1 MDYLKTLSC
10 LVLSFIINVSIIE
23 LLSYEI
29 DIEDN
34 HKIFSIILNVVIFA
48 LFLIE
53 ISMFIIVFNNFKGA
67 N

>member
-10 LVLSFIINVSIIE
+10 LVLSFITNMSIIE
-23 LLSYEI
+23 LLSYGI